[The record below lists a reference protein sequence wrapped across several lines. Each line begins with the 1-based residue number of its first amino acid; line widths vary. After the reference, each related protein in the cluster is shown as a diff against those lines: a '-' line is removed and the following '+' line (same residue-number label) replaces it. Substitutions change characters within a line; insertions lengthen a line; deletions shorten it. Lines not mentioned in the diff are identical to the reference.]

1 MDEDETRDLM
11 NKLAVAVAAD
21 SWSPVE
27 SLAPEQYTVS
37 AISEWWSEG
46 FLQIEGQARPGH
58 RLRFVV
64 STQLSTPPSEHTARY
79 VYMPQQW

>member
-1 MDEDETRDLM
+1 M

-64 STQLSTPPSEHTARY
+64 SRAQLGWSRPA
-79 VYMPQQW
+79 